1 MRATRR
7 TWAIVGMTMAM
18 AMAIGTAALAW
29 RARAAPPGPAARS
42 VQEAASP
49 VPSVRVE
56 RTLVLAAEEA
66 VERPVRTGRA
76 RTRPQRG
83 TVAPPPMSRAR
94 RILFGSGRHR
104 PEPFPRV
111 SEEDSPPR

>member
-1 MRATRR
+1 MRVKRR
-7 TWAIVGMTMAM
+7 IWAIVGVTM

-42 VQEAASP
+42 LQEAASS

-56 RTLVLAAEEA
+56 RTLVVAAEEV

-76 RTRPQRG
+76 RALPQRG

-94 RILFGSGRHR
+94 RVLFGSGRHR

-111 SEEDSPPR
+111 SEADSTPR

>member
-1 MRATRR
+1 MRAKRR
-7 TWAIVGMTMAM
+7 TWAIVGVTI

-29 RARAAPPGPAARS
+29 RARAAPPAQPPGP
-42 VQEAASP
+42 VQGAASP

-56 RTLVLAAEEA
+56 RTLVVAAEEV

-76 RTRPQRG
+76 RARPQRG
-83 TVAPPPMSRAR
+83 TAAPPPMSRAR
-94 RILFGSGRHR
+94 RVLFGSGRHR

-111 SEEDSPPR
+111 SEEDSAPR